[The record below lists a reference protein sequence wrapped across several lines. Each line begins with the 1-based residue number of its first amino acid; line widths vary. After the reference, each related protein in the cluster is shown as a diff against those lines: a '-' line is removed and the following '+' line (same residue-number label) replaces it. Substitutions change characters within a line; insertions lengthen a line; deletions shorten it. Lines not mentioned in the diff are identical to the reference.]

1 MNLTFK
7 NLFKVLKKKFV
18 FIEATLYGFSLKSVK
33 LVGKC
38 SDIDCILLE
47 QRYQLLNELYDKV
60 QFDKSAYTEDLYI
73 LKNITVQIAGK
84 QNGNNRVYP
93 LEVLKKA
100 VEKAQP
106 FVKSRQMIGEL
117 DHISA
122 EINPENPYPLVSRAS
137 HLILNLWMEN
147 DKVKADILIL
157 PTIYGKQLLNI
168 LKAGG
173 KVGISLRGL
182 GEVDSYGNVSDLDIL
197 TYDFVSF
204 PSYSELIV
212 DKSMLQKIH
221 YDEI

>member
-7 NLFKVLKKKFV
+7 NLFQVLKQKFV
-18 FIEATLYGFSLKSVK
+18 FVEATLCGVSSKSLK
-33 LVGKC
+33 LIGKC
-38 SDIDCILLE
+38 SDYECLFLESRHHLLH
-47 QRYQLLNELYDKV
+47 ELYDKV
-60 QFDKSAYTEDLYI
+60 KSDDSKFNENLYI

-137 HLILNLWMEN
+137 HLILNLWMEG

-157 PTIYGKQLLNI
+157 PTIYGKQLLDI

-173 KVGISLRGL
+173 RVGISLRGL
-182 GEVDSYGNVSDLDIL
+182 GELDNFGNVTDLDIL

-204 PSYSELIV
+204 PSYSELVI
-212 DKSMLQKIH
+212 DKSMLQKISW
-221 YDEI
+221 DEV

>member
-7 NLFKVLKKKFV
+7 NLFKVLKQKFV
-18 FIEATLYGFSLKSVK
+18 FVEATLCGVSSKSLK
-33 LVGKC
+33 LIGKC
-38 SDIDCILLE
+38 SDYECLFLESRHHLLH
-47 QRYQLLNELYDKV
+47 ELYDKV
-60 QFDKSAYTEDLYI
+60 KFDNSKFNENLYI

-137 HLILNLWMEN
+137 HLILNLWMEG

-157 PTIYGKQLLNI
+157 PTIYGKQLLDI

-173 KVGISLRGL
+173 RVGISLRGL
-182 GEVDSYGNVSDLDIL
+182 GELDNFGNVTDLDIL

-204 PSYSELIV
+204 PSYSELVI
-212 DKSMLQKIH
+212 DKSMLQKISW
-221 YDEI
+221 DEV